1 MRQKALLFDFDG
13 VIADT
18 EGEYSR
24 FWDKRPAHDPAPRLR
39 HSPLPFRTRSIRRR
53 LEQSPIQILRRIA
66 LPAATTE
73 TTATKAATTPERAMT
88 TQTLA
93 SLTRGIVDTGIK
105 DSIREHI

>member
-24 FWDKRPAHDPAPRLR
+24 FWDKRAAHDPAPRLR

-73 TTATKAATTPERAMT
+73 RAMT